1 VGDPARKSL
10 IDVRNSHFLQEE
22 TDMKKL
28 IIASLAG
35 VVLSTGAAFAQAPQ
49 MPATG
54 AAQATKPVTYYTQR
68 TEDHR
73 VSRIIGANV
82 RNNQN
87 DSVGEVEDL
96 IMDRQGNVKAAIIS
110 VGGFLGIGERWVAVN
125 YDSLNMMQDGSAW
138 RVVLNATRDQ
148 MKTAPEFKYENT
160 WAQRDRAST
169 TATTPRA
176 PVAPM
181 DTSRPVAPPAPR

>member
-1 VGDPARKSL
+1 
-10 IDVRNSHFLQEE
+10 
-22 TDMKKL
+22 MKKL
-28 IIASLAG
+28 ITATLAG
-35 VVLSTGAAFAQAPQ
+35 ALLSTGAALAQAPQ
-49 MPATG
+49 APASS
-54 AAQATKPVTYYTQR
+54 AVQATKPVTYYSQR

-73 VSRIIGANV
+73 VSRIVGASV

-87 DSVGEVEDL
+87 DSVGEIEDL

-125 YDSLNMMQDGSAW
+125 YDSLNMMQDGNAW

-148 MKTAPEFKYENT
+148 MKTAPEFKYDNT

-176 PVAPM
+176 PIAPM
-181 DTSRPVAPPAPR
+181 DTSRPMAPSSPPPAAR

>member
-1 VGDPARKSL
+1 
-10 IDVRNSHFLQEE
+10 
-22 TDMKKL
+22 MKKL
-28 IIASLAG
+28 IITSLAG
-35 VVLSTGAAFAQAPQ
+35 VVLSTGAAFAQSPQ
-49 MPATG
+49 TPATG
-54 AAQATKPVTYYTQR
+54 AALATKPVTYYSQR
-68 TEDHR
+68 TEDNR

-125 YDSLNMMQDGSAW
+125 YDSLNMMPDGNAW
-138 RVVLNATRDQ
+138 RVTLNATRDQ

-160 WAQRDRAST
+160 WAQRDRA
-169 TATTPRA
+169 ATTGTTPSRSSE
-176 PVAPM
+176 PM
-181 DTSRPVAPPAPR
+181 KAPR

>member
-1 VGDPARKSL
+1 
-10 IDVRNSHFLQEE
+10 
-22 TDMKKL
+22 MKKL